1 MISVILHD
9 DCKGGRGD
17 RGLCHTRDS
26 LDALA
31 QSRDSAR
38 QGKMVMR
45 VESLFTDLTPHGA
58 SYDIP
63 HFL

>member
-1 MISVILHD
+1 MISVLLHD

-17 RGLCHTRDS
+17 RGLYHTTDS

-45 VESLFTDLTPHGA
+45 VESLCLTYGLDA
-58 SYDIP
+58 SWRW
-63 HFL
+63 L